1 MYILIIEAPARNFT
15 RQTNAKRKDVTM
27 NNTKKTA
34 VENTAKNEKRNI
46 VRMEGIAETAKLFG
60 LPKNLIRQLVLSGKV
75 KSVRVSES
83 RNAKIFVNID
93 SVNEYFNTHTLCED
107 EDEKPAVNGIK
118 PIPVRL

>member
-1 MYILIIEAPARNFT
+1 MYILISEALERGFT
-15 RQTNAKRKDVTM
+15 RQINIKRKEVTM

-34 VENTAKNEKRNI
+34 VENTAKTEKRNI

-107 EDEKPAVNGIK
+107 EKPAVNGIK